1 MQKNVGGFDR
11 GARIVVGP
19 LLVLIGIAVLEG
31 VLSLTAGA
39 FGLALAVIALV
50 SGAVLTT
57 TAVTRKCPMNA
68 RLGIDTSRGGVD
80 SSSEAERDENRRAGR
95 LS

>member
-1 MQKNVGGFDR
+1 M
-11 GARIVVGP
+11 
-19 LLVLIGIAVLEG
+19 
-31 VLSLTAGA
+31 LSLTAGA
-39 FGLALAVIALV
+39 FGLALAVIAFV

-80 SSSEAERDENRRAGR
+80 SSSEAGRDENRSAGR

>member
-11 GARIVVGP
+11 GIRVVVGP
-19 LLVLIGIAVLEG
+19 LLVLIGIAALG
-31 VLSLTAGA
+31 GLLSLTAGSL
-39 FGLALAVIALV
+39 GLALAVIALV

-57 TAVTRKCPMNA
+57 TAVTRKCPINA
-68 RLGIDTSRGGVD
+68 RLSIDTSRGGVD
-80 SSSEAERDENRRAGR
+80 SGSAAGRDENRRAGR